1 MAYEV
6 RRSVACRQD
15 LEIIF
20 DFLIDAH
27 RSLGESLGES
37 VGGAVE
43 RAARRITAIDDAMD
57 ALGAAPHQGTL
68 RPDIM
73 DGLRWVSRDRGVFY
87 FVVDDAACRIDV
99 LAVFF
104 GGEDHKQ
111 RILER
116 ILSG

>member
-27 RSLGESLGES
+27 RSLGES